1 MSRKE
6 HEDKNIYLEADSV
19 EIRGLGVGG
28 VGGHEPVPH
37 VAVGRLPVHV
47 VGAAEHAEGL
57 HQSEI
62 SIIKIAL
69 TNQRPLLRPDDQC
82 EAHLRPCELLLLGAE
97 VAVDRELPL
106 VDSLGHEA
114 PGRRVGHVQT

>member
-19 EIRGLGVGG
+19 EVRGLGVGG
-28 VGGHEPVPH
+28 VRGHEPVPH

-62 SIIKIAL
+62 SITGAL
-69 TNQRPLLRPDDQC
+69 TNQRPVLRPDDQY
-82 EAHLRPCELLLLGAE
+82 LRPCELLLLGAE
-97 VAVDRELPL
+97 VTVDRELPL

>member
-6 HEDKNIYLEADSV
+6 HEDKNIYLEAHSV
-19 EIRGLGVGG
+19 EVGGLGVGG

-57 HQSEI
+57 HQSEV
-62 SIIKIAL
+62 SITGAL
-69 TNQRPLLRPDDQC
+69 TNQRPELRHTSARVNSSSLARRWRLTANSRSLTVWDTRLPAAELDTSRPD
-82 EAHLRPCELLLLGAE
+82 
-97 VAVDRELPL
+97 
-106 VDSLGHEA
+106 
-114 PGRRVGHVQT
+114 T

>member
-19 EIRGLGVGG
+19 EVGGLGVCG

-69 TNQRPLLRPDDQC
+69 TNQRPVLRPNDQY
-82 EAHLRPCELLLLGAE
+82 LRPCELLLLGAE
-97 VAVDRELPL
+97 VAVDCELSL

>member
-19 EIRGLGVGG
+19 EVRRLGVGG
-28 VGGHEPVPH
+28 VRGHEPVPH

-62 SIIKIAL
+62 SITGAM
-69 TNQRPLLRPDDQC
+69 TNQRPVLRPDDQC

-97 VAVDRELPL
+97 VTVDRELSL

>member
-6 HEDKNIYLEADSV
+6 HEDKNIYLEAHSV
-19 EIRGLGVGG
+19 EVGGLGVGG

-69 TNQRPLLRPDDQC
+69 TNQRPVLTNTY
-82 EAHLRPCELLLLGAE
+82 LRPCELLLLGAE
-97 VAVDRELPL
+97 VAVDCELSL

>member
-1 MSRKE
+1 MTLKE

-19 EIRGLGVGG
+19 EVRRLGVGG

-62 SIIKIAL
+62 SITGAM
-69 TNQRPLLRPDDQC
+69 TNQRPVLRPDDQY
-82 EAHLRPCELLLLGAE
+82 LRPCELLLLGAE
-97 VAVDRELPL
+97 VAVDRELSL